1 MDAVATTAH
10 SNGVL
15 DKLPNPED
23 GGLVLKNVNGD
34 ILFDGKIDETQEE
47 GGAEDF
53 PFGEG
58 AVETSKSAE
67 ESDNVTSP
75 EDSQQIE
82 KDLAESFPEGKTQ
95 DKGKNDKISS
105 SRDSASAS
113 EKKNRFEKSVGKTSA
128 APSSVN
134 PVSRSKQPFGLSTNR
149 GSSKDSQAM
158 QSSATVDSGQ
168 PKKSAATPASRKA
181 QPLGN
186 SGSTPTVMNVSQSD
200 NGKELKKHMRPLKQ
214 GSHSVE
220 ENTESLNLSPTA
232 CTKPRRVGTLP
243 SYSFSFKCDER
254 AEKRREFY
262 SKLEQKI
269 HAKEVEETTLQA
281 KSKETQDAEI
291 KQLRKSLMFK
301 ATPMPSF
308 YQEPA
313 PPKVELKKIPPT
325 RAKSPKLGRPKNH
338 SNADSEDNSGN
349 NPRSGRLNLDEKAS
363 QNGLSKGS
371 PSQPLKKPLRKSL
384 PRLPSEKST
393 LLKSKELTSTKQ
405 VENHIVEEKTS
416 SADEM
421 ADTKS
426 NEESEPASVMEKEL
440 PQLTLEQEATSE
452 LNVTEQ
458 TTEVR

>member
-1 MDAVATTAH
+1 MDAVATAAH
-10 SNGVL
+10 TNGVL
-15 DKLPNPED
+15 DKLPNPDD
-23 GGLVLKNVNGD
+23 GDLILKNVNGD
-34 ILFDGKIDETQEE
+34 VLIDGMLED

-53 PFGEG
+53 S
-58 AVETSKSAE
+58 VDTSKSAE

-75 EDSQQIE
+75 EDSQLVE
-82 KDLAESFPEGKTQ
+82 KDLDESFPGGKAQ
-95 DKGKNDKISS
+95 DKGKNDKIST
-105 SRDSASAS
+105 SRDSASVS
-113 EKKNRFEKSVGKTSA
+113 EKKNRFEKPVGKTSTTS
-128 APSSVN
+128 SSVN
-134 PVSRSKQPFGLSTNR
+134 SGSRSKQPFGLSTNR
-149 GSSKDSQAM
+149 SSSKDSQAV
-158 QSSATVDSGQ
+158 QGSSTVDSGQ
-168 PKKSAATPASRKA
+168 PKKSASTPASRKA

-186 SGSTPTVMNVSQSD
+186 SGYTPTVMNVSHSD
-200 NGKELKKHMRPLKQ
+200 NANELKKHLKPLKQ
-214 GSHSVE
+214 GSHSGE

-232 CTKPRRVGTLP
+232 STKARRVGTLP

-269 HAKEVEETTLQA
+269 HAKEVEQTTLQA

-338 SNADSEDNSGN
+338 SNADSEDKSSN
-349 NPRSGRLNLDEKAS
+349 NPRLDRLSLDEKVS
-363 QNGLSKGS
+363 QNGVSKGS

-416 SADEM
+416 SVDEIAEM
-421 ADTKS
+421 KS
-426 NEESEPASVMEKEL
+426 NDESEPASATEKEL
-440 PQLTLEQEATSE
+440 ARLTLEQEATSE
-452 LNVTEQ
+452 LNVAVQSTE
-458 TTEVR
+458 EL